1 MNPLINKFEELYGEK
16 PEPKEEIVEET
27 TKESEDKFV
36 IPTAQVTPTGINL
49 TGSYVTPSALIS
61 NGVTCVNTS
70 SLTTYTRAVSVPHQ
84 TPVEQQFFKVLED
97 VSKGRATV
105 STISAEI
112 DTAFTGFGGQ
122 IRYTVEIVGQYP

>member
-1 MNPLINKFEELYGEK
+1 MVLHVSTQAHSQHIR
-16 PEPKEEIVEET
+16 V
-27 TKESEDKFV
+27 
-36 IPTAQVTPTGINL
+36 
-49 TGSYVTPSALIS
+49 
-61 NGVTCVNTS
+61 
-70 SLTTYTRAVSVPHQ
+70 AVSVPHQ